1 MKKSFR
7 ILVYIYHTPV
17 HQWPLTER
25 NLQVFFVG
33 FFFLLHKWYI
43 NGTII
48 CMKIDQLLKCWIFL

>member
-7 ILVYIYHTPV
+7 ILVYTI

-33 FFFLLHKWYI
+33 FFFVLHKWYI

-48 CMKIDQLLKCWIFL
+48 CMKIDQLLKCWIFFIMT